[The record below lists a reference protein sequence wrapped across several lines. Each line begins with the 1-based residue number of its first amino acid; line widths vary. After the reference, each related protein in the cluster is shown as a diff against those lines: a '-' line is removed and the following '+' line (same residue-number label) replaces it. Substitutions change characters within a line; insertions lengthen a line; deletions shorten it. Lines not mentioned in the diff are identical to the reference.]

1 LSIAA
6 RIGTV
11 LGFAVLVGLRIPAI
25 LYLRRKWEADLKIYR
40 DGFSFDKDAARHSF
54 ERLILLMQ
62 ELHYRH
68 DDDCVENLI
77 LSEKRYLRWLLGE
90 GKVTNSHGI
99 KTTGIMSMA
108 RKPFI

>member
-11 LGFAVLVGLRIPAI
+11 LGLLVGLRIPAI

-62 ELHYRH
+62 ELHY